1 MAHFVK
7 LNSDNIVLAIS
18 TVDNDI
24 LLDDNGIEQE
34 SKGVSFLQE
43 IHGWLDWKQTSY
55 NTSKGKYYV
64 DGILGEDQTKA
75 FRKNYAGIGF
85 KYDSVRDAFIP
96 PQPYASWTLNET
108 TCHWEAPVTY
118 PSIVEDYLVDWDEIN
133 QRWTATDIDNNNFI
147 WNSTTLS
154 WDAS

>member
-7 LNSDNIVLAIS
+7 LNSDNIVIAIS

>member
-24 LLDDNGIEQE
+24 LLDENGIEQE

-55 NTSKGKYYV
+55 NTSKGKYYI

>member
-7 LNSDNIVLAIS
+7 LNSDNIVIAIS

-24 LLDDNGIEQE
+24 LLDENGIEQE

-64 DGILGEDQTKA
+64 NGVLGEDQTKA
-75 FRKNYAGIGF
+75 FRKNYAGIGY

-96 PQPYASWTLNET
+96 PKPYASWTLNET
-108 TCHWEAPVTY
+108 TCHWEAPVTQ

>member
-24 LLDDNGIEQE
+24 LLDENGIEQE